1 MTGFTTEYLIQLIR
15 EDKLLKFYKSRQWLD
30 LRAEALARDNHE
42 CQRCK
47 KQGKYHKAECVHHIK
62 EVKPYPWLA
71 LTLDNLMSLCNACHN
86 QVHDRVAIKRKQ
98 PKFVNEER
106 W

>member
-1 MTGFTTEYLIQLIR
+1 MAYTTEYLIQLIR
-15 EDKLLKFYKSRQWLD
+15 DDKLIKFYKSRAWKD
-30 LRAEALARDNHE
+30 LRAVALKRDNNE
-42 CQRCK
+42 CQNCK
-47 KQGKYHKAECVHHIK
+47 SKGRYHKAECVHHIK
-62 EVKPYPWLA
+62 EVKPYPQLA

-86 QVHDRVAIKRKQ
+86 QVHDRMVKRRVQ